1 MDKFKEVRKM
11 LDDAGISVYAYK
23 PNAFGEK
30 NSGEGVL
37 AGANFRGRAF
47 GEQGTAMNAGA
58 GAEVDDPV
66 GARHQFVVVL
76 DDEQGVTFVAEREE
90 GFDESVVV
98 AGVQADG
105 GLVENVKDAGQI
117 GAELGGQADAL
128 GFAAGKGVGR
138 SVEGEVAEAD
148 VVEKFEALGDLRD
161 DVLSDEL
168 ASVVECEGAE
178 VRDEFRGSG
187 AEQGG

>member
-1 MDKFKEVRKM
+1 
-11 LDDAGISVYAYK
+11 
-23 PNAFGEK
+23 
-30 NSGEGVL
+30 
-37 AGANFRGRAF
+37 
-47 GEQGTAMNAGA
+47 MNAGA

-148 VVEKFEALGDLRD
+148 VVEKF
-161 DVLSDEL
+161 
-168 ASVVECEGAE
+168 
-178 VRDEFRGSG
+178 
-187 AEQGG
+187 